1 MSYTTLES
9 DPTATST
16 LAAHIYSELTTK
28 FVAALTS
35 APGPFLPPSTIVNVN
50 YASID
55 DCPSADAYQFVASR
69 IVWDPFRTDAEMCG
83 SDHLPDEGS
92 IIGSGCYA
100 SVSVLDAESKRD
112 QNVTFQAEVFAR
124 LQDTLPLV
132 CLD

>member
-1 MSYTTLES
+1 ML
-9 DPTATST
+9 
-16 LAAHIYSELTTK
+16 
-28 FVAALTS
+28 
-35 APGPFLPPSTIVNVN
+35 G
-50 YASID
+50 
-55 DCPSADAYQFVASR
+55 SR
-69 IVWDPFRTDAEMCG
+69 LVWHLLMRDVDVCG